1 MKLSPDQRGRLLG
14 RFGGR
19 CAYCGEVLGKNW
31 QADHVE
37 PLERV
42 SKCEVVRSGRSV
54 RYVYTPTGEMK
65 YPERDHIGNLMPACV
80 PCNNNKGTLTLAQW
94 RKSLNHLPD
103 VLQKNYSAWRHAHR
117 FGLVLL
123 GRPEIQFHFE
133 IQPPTRI
140 PRVSLLE
147 ST

>member
-1 MKLSPDQRGRLLG
+1 MKLSTEQRASLLG

-19 CAYCGEVLGKNW
+19 CAYCGEVLGKKW

-37 PLERV
+37 PVKREGKWVAGKFVL
-42 SKCEVVRSGRSV
+42 S
-54 RYVYTPTGEMK
+54 GEMEH
-65 YPERDHIGNLMPACV
+65 PERDHIGNLMPACV
-80 PCNNNKGTLTLAQW
+80 PCNNNKGPLSLAAW

-123 GRPEIQFHFE
+123 GRSEIQFHFE
-133 IQPPTRI
+133 TYIPPARQ
-140 PRVSLLE
+140 RVFLLE
-147 ST
+147 